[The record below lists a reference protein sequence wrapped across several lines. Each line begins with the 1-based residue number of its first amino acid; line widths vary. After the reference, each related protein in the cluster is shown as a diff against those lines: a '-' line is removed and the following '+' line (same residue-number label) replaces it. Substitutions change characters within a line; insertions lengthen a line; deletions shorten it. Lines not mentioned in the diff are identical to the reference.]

1 MSFDRPELTTL
12 RQRVSAD
19 IERHGDESASQR
31 GDTYYPLSQA
41 VAGVAHGLHGHLQ
54 YNVDQIFDETADDE
68 NLLRRAAEVNIFRI
82 QASRASGTATIT
94 GTEAAIIPAETLLQ
108 TDAQQLYRV
117 TEQATIAA
125 GTATLQLK
133 SVEVGTEQNQDSG
146 TTLRLVNSVLDV
158 DTTAT
163 VIEISGGAYIE
174 SIDRVRERL
183 SDRRKNPPMGGN
195 GWDFIAWAKAAHVD
209 ITRAWCYSNTPYIG
223 AVTVRFVTD
232 NLATPIPTQA
242 HIDAV
247 QDHTDIVRPAGMRGF
262 TAAGLT
268 AKALDLTFTKLVPN
282 NATTQA
288 AIEAELKD
296 LIARAAE
303 PGGTLLL
310 SQINEAISIAT
321 GETDHAIDLTDDFTC
336 AVGEFPELGVMTW
349 P

>member
-163 VIEISGGAYIE
+163 VIEISGGADIE

-195 GWDFIAWAKAAHVD
+195 DWDFIAWAKAAHVD

-247 QDHTDIVRPAGMRGF
+247 QDYTDIIRPSGMRGF

>member
-19 IERHGDESASQR
+19 IERHGDETASKR
-31 GDTYYPLSQA
+31 GDTYYPLAQA

-54 YNVDQIFDETADDE
+54 YNVDQIFDDTADDE
-68 NLLRRAAEVNIFRI
+68 NLLRRAAEVSILRI
-82 QASRASGTATIT
+82 QATRASGTATIT

-108 TDAQQLYRV
+108 DDDQTIYRV
-117 TEQATIAA
+117 TEQAVIAA
-125 GTATLQLK
+125 GIATLQLK
-133 SVEVGTEQNQDSG
+133 SLDVGTDQNQDVG
-146 TTLRLVNSVLDV
+146 TTLRLINSVLDI

-163 VIEISGGAYIE
+163 VVEITGGADIE

-183 SDRRKNPPMGGN
+183 ADRRKNPPMGGN
-195 GWDFIAWAKAAHVD
+195 DWDYIAWAKAAHVD

-247 QDHTDIVRPAGMRGF
+247 QSYTDIARPSGMRGF
-262 TAAGLT
+262 TVAALT
-268 AKALDLTFTKLVPN
+268 GKALDITVTKLVPN

-288 AIEAELKD
+288 AITAELKD
-296 LIARAAE
+296 LISREGE

-310 SQINEAISIAT
+310 SQINEAMSIAT
-321 GETDHAIDLTDDFTC
+321 GETDHAIDLVADFTC
-336 AVGEFPELGVMTW
+336 AAGEFPELGVLTW

>member
-1 MSFDRPELTTL
+1 MSFDRPELTTI

-19 IERHGDESASQR
+19 IERHSGESASQR

-68 NLLRRAAEVNIFRI
+68 NLLRRAAEVNVLRI
-82 QASRASGTATIT
+82 QASRATGTATIT

-163 VIEISGGAYIE
+163 VIEISGGADIE
-174 SIDRVRERL
+174 TIDRVRERL
-183 SDRRKNPPMGGN
+183 SDRRKNPAMGGAKH
-195 GWDFIAWAKAAHVD
+195 DYVAWAKAAHVD
-209 ITRAWCYSNTPYIG
+209 VTRAWVYENTPYIG
-223 AVTVRFVTD
+223 SVTVHFVTD
-232 NLATPIPTQA
+232 YLATLIPTQA
-242 HIDAV
+242 HVDAV
-247 QDHTDIVRPAGMRGF
+247 QAYTDTVRPAGMRGF
-262 TAAGLT
+262 IAASLT
-268 AKALDLTFTKLVPN
+268 AKPLDIVFTKLVPN
-282 NATTQA
+282 NAATQA
-288 AIEAELKD
+288 AIIAELKD
-296 LIARAAE
+296 LIVRE
-303 PGGTLLL
+303 GKPGGALLL
-310 SQINEAISIAT
+310 SHINEAISIAT
-321 GETDHAIDLTDDFTC
+321 GETDHAIDLTEDFTC
-336 AVGEFPELGVMTW
+336 LPHEFPEVGDITW